1 MGRGLWFSEG
11 IDTYS
16 LLLSKMVYLMKTF
29 FFFLV
34 PGGTESLSF
43 TALTVLELAYRA
55 LPASV
60 S

>member
-16 LLLSKMVYLMKTF
+16 LLLSKMVYLMKT